1 MTRIKLLSDVSTQLL
16 ATELKREFEV
26 VEAPGAG
33 GYVKELLEPS
43 ISGCDFTVLALYG
56 ESAVEPPPG
65 TIVVSAPSG
74 AKFRDERMMQLA
86 FSPWSLAGLKYLAAR
101 IRGAVAVKKVLALDY
116 DNTLWRGIAGED
128 GADAVV
134 PETGLQ
140 SLAKE
145 LEAGGVLLVGLSR
158 NNAGDVAPV
167 WRRPDMVLK
176 EDDFI
181 LQYVDWE
188 EKSRNLE
195 RAAAKLNLGTESFVF
210 VDDRAVER
218 AKMLDA
224 HPEVAVFS
232 PDGLSAIRGAFR
244 ADGASRTASYRAQF
258 SRYGEYLETLGI
270 ETEIHDIREDEFAR
284 VAELSQR
291 ANQFNFTTRRWTA
304 EEVRKIAATPGT
316 VFKTLRS
323 RDRHGD
329 LGLVGYAVASGG
341 RITDFV
347 LSCRAMNRGHE
358 RELFE
363 AMGALPMDF
372 VATPRN
378 APAQKFFEE
387 ISQ

>member
-16 ATELKREFEV
+16 ATELKLEFEV

-65 TIVVSAPSG
+65 TIVVKTPPD

-134 PETGLQ
+134 PETLLQ

-378 APAQKFFEE
+378 TSAVL
-387 ISQ
+387 